1 MPPPRIS
8 ALNVYPVK
16 SCAGIGVASA
26 RVGARGLAAATPAG
40 HAGDREWMIVD
51 RNGTFV
57 TQREYPALAL
67 VHTSVE
73 SGALVLTT
81 AGKTP
86 LPVSLEA
93 HRAESREVVVWKSR
107 VPAFDEGDAVAR
119 WLSSVLGAD
128 VRLVRFD
135 SSHERRCNPVF
146 AGDSGAHTAFADG
159 YPLLVIGD
167 ASLAE
172 LNGRLAA
179 SGSPALPMNR
189 FRPNIVLSGLEA
201 FDEDHVDTLHA
212 GGVTMKLVKPC
223 TRCQITTTDQS
234 SAVVG
239 IEPLQTLSSYRM
251 NERLGGVA
259 FGMNAIIVAGVGGAL
274 SVGTD
279 VEASFA
285 F

>member
-1 MPPPRIS
+1 MSPPRIS

-51 RNGTFV
+51 RDGIFV

-86 LPVSLEA
+86 LPVSLDA

-234 SAVVG
+234 SAAVG
-239 IEPLQTLSSYRM
+239 IEPLQTLGRYRM

-259 FGMNAIIVAGVGGAL
+259 FGMNAIIVAGVGRAL

>member
-1 MPPPRIS
+1 MSPPRIS

-51 RNGTFV
+51 RQGIFV
-57 TQREYPALAL
+57 TQREHPALAL

-86 LPVSLEA
+86 LPVSLDA
-93 HRAESREVVVWKSR
+93 HRAESREVVVWKSL
-107 VPAFDEGDAVAR
+107 VPAFDEGDAAAR

-201 FDEDHVDTLHA
+201 FDEDHIDTLHA

-234 SAVVG
+234 SAAVG
-239 IEPLQTLSSYRM
+239 IEPLQTLGGYRM